1 MILAQDARGAEM
13 SATDFLKTV
22 LKTFQPAQAATRLWR
37 DLARDW
43 RRWTAV
49 ERILAAG
56 LLAALLGTPVAS
68 LAAIIHSAA

>member
-1 MILAQDARGAEM
+1 
-13 SATDFLKTV
+13 
-22 LKTFQPAQAATRLWR
+22 LKTFQPAQAASRLWR